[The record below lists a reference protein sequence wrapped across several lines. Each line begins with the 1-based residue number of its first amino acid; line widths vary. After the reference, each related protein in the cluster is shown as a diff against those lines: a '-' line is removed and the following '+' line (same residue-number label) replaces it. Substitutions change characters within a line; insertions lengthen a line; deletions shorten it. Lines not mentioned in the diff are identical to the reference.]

1 VEQANAF
8 GHIKQAQAIT
18 TDPTPIKPDAV
29 ILNHQDD
36 AV

>member
-8 GHIKQAQAIT
+8 GHIKQAQAVAI
-18 TDPTPIKPDAV
+18 DATPIKPDAE

-36 AV
+36 AA